1 MNSIKKIYY
10 LLSTKEKYLFC
21 LILILSILNMF
32 LDIFSIGIL
41 IPFIASLTGE
51 LRFDNDFFN
60 LILSTLKY
68 DIFKQ
73 TSSIVLIIILIFVI
87 KNFILLVH
95 KWFENKLV
103 YEFLRKNSKNLLNFY
118 MNKDYLFHIKNNSSE
133 LIKNIQNESNLVS
146 FNILKP
152 VISITTLLIS
162 VITILIFLIGIN
174 PQITLI
180 TSFFLLSIGII
191 FSSFTKKTLKKLGDN
206 RNLHSGLS
214 LKSLQQIFLSI
225 REIIISNKK
234 FFFLKNY
241 DYHNFKNLES
251 SQKSNFINSIPKSII
266 EISVILLIGT
276 IIIFL
281 ETSNVSFSEIILTLT
296 IFVLAASRL
305 LPGIS
310 NIVSN
315 ISTLIYNVNAL
326 NIFDNNFFKFL
337 KKNKYESNE
346 EKVNKIYFKKI
357 QFKNVSFKYP
367 GRKKKIISNL
377 NLSLK
382 YNDKVGII
390 GDSGSGKSTLI
401 NILVGLLKPSEGEI
415 LIDGLKIKSLDKK
428 WHNSISY
435 VPQNTFTLDENLNDN
450 ISLGDKNV
458 ELKYLN
464 KIVGILNLDHIKK
477 QYSNLNTI
485 GERGSRISGG
495 QNQRIGLARELYK
508 KTKILILDESLNSID
523 VDSRDKI
530 LESIFEIY
538 KKKLVIL
545 VSHQFD
551 ALKKFNV
558 ILDVRNGK
566 IIKLNKDKKFK

>member
-73 TSSIVLIIILIFVI
+73 TSSIVPIIILIFVV

-152 VISITTLLIS
+152 IISITTLLIS
-162 VITILIFLIGIN
+162 VVTILIFLIEIN
-174 PQITLI
+174 AQITLI
-180 TSFFLLSIGII
+180 TSFFLLSIGTI

-266 EISVILLIGT
+266 EISVILLIGI

-281 ETSNVSFSEIILTLT
+281 ETSKVSFSEIILTLT

-428 WHNSISY
+428 WYNSISY

-495 QNQRIGLARELYK
+495 QNQRIGLARALYK

>member
-73 TSSIVLIIILIFVI
+73 TSSIVLIIILIFVV

-152 VISITTLLIS
+152 IISILTLLIS
-162 VITILIFLIGIN
+162 VVTILIFLIGIN
-174 PQITLI
+174 AQITLI

-241 DYHNFKNLES
+241 DYHNFKSLES

-266 EISVILLIGT
+266 EISVILLIGI

-281 ETSNVSFSEIILTLT
+281 ETSKVSFSEIILTLT

-428 WHNSISY
+428 WYNSISY

-495 QNQRIGLARELYK
+495 QNQRIGLARALYK

>member
-21 LILILSILNMF
+21 LILILSIFNMF
-32 LDIFSIGIL
+32 LEIFSLGIL

-73 TSSIVLIIILIFVI
+73 PSSIVLIIILIFVV

-174 PQITLI
+174 PQITLA
-180 TSFFLLSIGII
+180 TSIFLLSIGTI

-266 EISVILLIGT
+266 EISVILLIG
-276 IIIFL
+276 IIIIYL

-315 ISTLIYNVNAL
+315 ISTLIYNVNSL

-346 EKVNKIYFKKI
+346 EKVNKITFKKI

-367 GRKKKIISNL
+367 SRKKKIISNL

-415 LIDGLKIKSLDKK
+415 LIDGLKIKRLDKK

-435 VPQNTFTLDENLNDN
+435 VPQNTFTLDENLKNN

-464 KIVGILNLDHIKK
+464 KIVGILNLEHIKK

-495 QNQRIGLARELYK
+495 QNQRIGLARALYK

-530 LESIFEIY
+530 LKSIFEIY

-558 ILDVRNGK
+558 ILDVKNGK

>member
-73 TSSIVLIIILIFVI
+73 TSSIVLIIILIFVV

-152 VISITTLLIS
+152 IISILTLLIS
-162 VITILIFLIGIN
+162 VVTILIFLIGIN
-174 PQITLI
+174 AQITLA
-180 TSFFLLSIGII
+180 TSFFLLSIGTI

-241 DYHNFKNLES
+241 DYHNFKSLES

-266 EISVILLIGT
+266 EISVILLIGI

-281 ETSNVSFSEIILTLT
+281 ETSKVSFSEIILTLT

-346 EKVNKIYFKKI
+346 EKVNKITFKKI

-428 WHNSISY
+428 WYNSISY

-495 QNQRIGLARELYK
+495 QNQRIGLARALYK

-558 ILDVRNGK
+558 ILDVRNSK

>member
-73 TSSIVLIIILIFVI
+73 TSSIVLIIILIFVV

-152 VISITTLLIS
+152 IISILTLLIS
-162 VITILIFLIGIN
+162 VVTILIFLIGIN
-174 PQITLI
+174 AQITLA
-180 TSFFLLSIGII
+180 TSFFLLSIGTI

-241 DYHNFKNLES
+241 DYHNFKSLES

-266 EISVILLIGT
+266 EISVILLIGI

-281 ETSNVSFSEIILTLT
+281 ETSKVSFSEIILTLT

-428 WHNSISY
+428 WYNSISY

-495 QNQRIGLARELYK
+495 QNQRIGLARALYK

-558 ILDVRNGK
+558 ILDVRNSK

>member
-73 TSSIVLIIILIFVI
+73 TSSIVPIIILIFVV

-152 VISITTLLIS
+152 IISITTLLIS
-162 VITILIFLIGIN
+162 VVTILIFLIEIN
-174 PQITLI
+174 AQITLI
-180 TSFFLLSIGII
+180 TSFFLLSIGTI

-266 EISVILLIGT
+266 EISVILLIGI

-281 ETSNVSFSEIILTLT
+281 ETSKVSFSEIILTLT

-428 WHNSISY
+428 WYNSISY

-495 QNQRIGLARELYK
+495 QNQRIGLARALYK

-558 ILDVRNGK
+558 ILDVRNG
-566 IIKLNKDKKFK
+566 

>member
-1 MNSIKKIYY
+1 M
-10 LLSTKEKYLFC
+10 
-21 LILILSILNMF
+21 
-32 LDIFSIGIL
+32 
-41 IPFIASLTGE
+41 
-51 LRFDNDFFN
+51 
-60 LILSTLKY
+60 
-68 DIFKQ
+68 
-73 TSSIVLIIILIFVI
+73 
-87 KNFILLVH
+87 
-95 KWFENKLV
+95 
-103 YEFLRKNSKNLLNFY
+103 
-118 MNKDYLFHIKNNSSE
+118 
-133 LIKNIQNESNLVS
+133 
-146 FNILKP
+146 
-152 VISITTLLIS
+152 
-162 VITILIFLIGIN
+162 
-174 PQITLI
+174 
-180 TSFFLLSIGII
+180 
-191 FSSFTKKTLKKLGDN
+191 
-206 RNLHSGLS
+206 
-214 LKSLQQIFLSI
+214 
-225 REIIISNKK
+225 
-234 FFFLKNY
+234 
-241 DYHNFKNLES
+241 
-251 SQKSNFINSIPKSII
+251 
-266 EISVILLIGT
+266 
-276 IIIFL
+276 
-281 ETSNVSFSEIILTLT
+281 
-296 IFVLAASRL
+296 AASRL

-428 WHNSISY
+428 WYNSISY

-495 QNQRIGLARELYK
+495 QNQRIGLARALYK

-558 ILDVRNGK
+558 ILDVKNGK